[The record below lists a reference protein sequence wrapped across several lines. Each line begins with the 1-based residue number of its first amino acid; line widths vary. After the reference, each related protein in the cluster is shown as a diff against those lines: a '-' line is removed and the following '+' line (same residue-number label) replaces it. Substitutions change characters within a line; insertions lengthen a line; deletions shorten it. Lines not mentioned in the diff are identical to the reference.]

1 MIYKTLK
8 ITNMSILYK
17 PEKFPEPGVAGG
29 GNPRYR
35 AAIVYKEHIDFDRMV
50 YDIEKIT
57 SLSQDTILASILA
70 MRERIR
76 YYGMHSSTL
85 YIPHLG
91 TFKPV
96 IKSDTCDSEK
106 KVNASLIRYT
116 RMVLRPC
123 KELEDDFRMVDYKRY
138 R

>member
-1 MIYKTLK
+1 
-8 ITNMSILYK
+8 MSILYK

-35 AAIVYKEHIDFDRMV
+35 AAIVYNEHIDFDRMAF
-50 YDIEKIT
+50 DIEKMS
-57 SLSQDTILASILA
+57 SLTKGDLEASILA

-76 YYGMHSSTL
+76 YYGMYSSTL

-106 KVNASLIRYT
+106 EVDASLIRYT

-123 KELEDDFRMVDYKRY
+123 KEMQDAFQMVDYKRY